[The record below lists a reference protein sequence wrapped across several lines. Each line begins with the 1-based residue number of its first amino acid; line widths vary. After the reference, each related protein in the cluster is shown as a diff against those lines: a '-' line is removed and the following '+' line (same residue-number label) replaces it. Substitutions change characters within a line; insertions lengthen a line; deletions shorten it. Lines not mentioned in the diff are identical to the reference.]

1 MEFGL
6 LEGVV
11 QNISLISNENNYY
24 VEVSFPNGIMTSYG
38 YDVPFSQKMQGT
50 AEVITDDIRLL
61 SRIFNPVKALMKEQQ
76 GYSNDY

>member
-1 MEFGL
+1 
-6 LEGVV
+6 
-11 QNISLISNENNYY
+11 
-24 VEVSFPNGIMTSYG
+24 MTSYG